1 MAVTL
6 PKIVVEFIQ
15 RAVSLITRSQR
26 GVAILVIRDDTEAD
40 KPIKTYTSQPGALA
54 DKTLYTADNLAA
66 ILDMLLF
73 SPYLA
78 YVVRIG
84 TDDALSVALDL
95 IERNIPT
102 GWIGIAGATSEDTAA
117 LASWIK
123 DKEKRYTY
131 YRAALYNATA
141 PDSMHVVNFAN
152 SKVTFADERGEQPGS
167 AYIPSLV
174 GLLASC
180 NIKQAATNYL
190 CSNLVHVEEVEDA
203 EAAVGAGKFILE
215 NAGIDEVR
223 VVLGI
228 NSMTTTNGTTQT
240 EDMQYIETVE
250 AMDMISDDIRSV
262 FKSEYQ
268 GKYKNNLDNQM
279 LFISAVNGYFKE
291 LSRVGTDVLDR
302 EYDNRSQIDVEM
314 QRDAWVASGKAEASE
329 WDDDTVRR
337 YAYKRDVFLAG
348 DIKILNAMTSLRFRV
363 NMM

>member
-15 RAVSLITRSQR
+15 RATSLIARSQR
-26 GVAILVIRDDTEAD
+26 GVAILVIRDATNTES
-40 KPIKTYTSQPGALA
+40 KIKSYTSQPGVIE
-54 DKTLYTADNLAA
+54 DKALYTPENYAA
-66 ILDMLLF
+66 ILDMLSF
-73 SPYLA
+73 APYLS

-84 TDDALSVALDL
+84 SGDTLSAALEL

-102 GWIGIAGATSEDTAA
+102 GWVGIAGATGEDTAA

-123 DKEKRYTY
+123 DKEQRYTY
-131 YRAALYNATA
+131 YRAVVYNASA

-152 SKVTFADERGEQPGS
+152 EKVVFADGRGEQPGE

-180 NIKQAATNYL
+180 NIKRAATNYL
-190 CSNLVHVEEVEDA
+190 CANLVRVEEVANPDK
-203 EAAVGAGKFILE
+203 AVGKGKFILE
-215 NAGIDEVR
+215 NAGVDEVR

-250 AMDMISDDIRSV
+250 AMDMISDDIRST
-262 FKSEYQ
+262 FKNEYQ

-279 LFISAVNGYFKE
+279 LFISAINGYFKE

-302 EYDNRSQIDVEM
+302 EYDNHAEVDVEV
-314 QRDAWVASGKAEASE
+314 QRDTWIASGKEEAAE

-337 YAYKRDVFLAG
+337 YSYKRDVFLAG